1 MKRIFHFHS
10 NCPSDSEHSRGKE
23 ARSLRKRRARFESLE
38 ERALLSVTSAE
49 YADIRASYAEFDLPA
64 SIDEINI
71 IEITAD
77 RLTSAE
83 IRSAV
88 DAAAA
93 TAGDDLIVVRTAEG
107 AHTVTYASAS
117 DEIAVTLNSSEKGAL
132 AIVGYG
138 ASPLT
143 VDASG
148 MCRALS
154 IGSGADVSLG
164 NIVLTGGNSSTSVSD
179 AGYGGGLYNAGRL
192 TVSNLS
198 VTGNTSSY
206 AGGGI
211 SNTGT
216 LRLLNSEVTDNSAA
230 ASYRASGGGIFSS
243 GTITAENL
251 LISGNSVSGT
261 VAYGGG
267 VYLWNG
273 RFTAVGAT
281 ITGNNAAEGGG
292 FYLFGTSSRS
302 YALSL
307 TNSILVGNSAAAS
320 AEIARYNTKGLTAAD
335 HVLTDHTEWDTTSS
349 LYAYDPDLPLFTNA
363 AARLYTL
370 TSDSQAVDVGKNA
383 AVTTAADL
391 SGGERI
397 VNIIVDL
404 GAYEYHKG
412 AKPDITDVSL
422 SGWSGVYDGLSHTVT
437 LTDPYAAT
445 DTIAYTYDGETFD
458 TPPAFTEV
466 GTYTVSATVKREGYN
481 DWTGNAIVT
490 ITAKPDI
497 TNVTLTGWSGVYDGL
512 SHTVTLTDPD
522 LATDTVVYTYNGETF
537 DAPPAFTEVGTYA
550 VSATVSRTG
559 YNDWTGSAEVAVL
572 PVSTDLVV
580 TTNLDVVDASDGLL
594 SLREAIAQIEA
605 GSTEASRITFSG
617 SVFTGGDANR
627 ITLTQGELTVKKSM
641 TIDAAP
647 LGENVTIDAD
657 GKSRVLKIEGESES
671 TVSLLN
677 LNITGGF
684 ISDSPGAGIY
694 LVSGGLSLSHTKIT
708 RNKADVGSGGGVY
721 ISTGS
726 LTARDSEF
734 SANTAAIGAGVYA
747 AGGTFTAVN
756 CTVAAN
762 AATNYGGGVANWG
775 TVSLTNTIVS
785 NNFGYVNNGDW
796 FGLAPETSLNN
807 IIAFDAKFVTA
818 AQFDEEANITNID
831 DLDLSLSSSSWG
843 IDRGLNSAVAET
855 TDLAGDARLAQSWA
869 GTATVD
875 IGAYE
880 YQSTFTREIETAGTT
895 VTTSLDLVDDTDGL
909 ISLREATLYADEGG
923 TIDFAPSLSGET
935 ISLSG
940 SALILDKPLTVDAS
954 ALSEGITLDGNS
966 KTTVMVIGGGTE
978 AAPTVLKGITVTGG
992 KSYDGGGILSTGYL
1006 RVVDS
1011 VLTANSGLSS
1021 SGSGPFGSA
1030 LFNFRGN
1037 VSISNTTFSKN
1048 TIAGAVYSYG
1058 GTLTVSGSAFTENSG
1073 QRGGAIFLSG
1083 GTAEIT
1089 DTTFTGNMANYG
1101 GAIYNNTATLS
1112 ISGSTISGSG
1122 SYYGGAIC
1130 NYGILTLTDSIISG
1144 NNAYFNGGGIY
1155 NFRSTLNATN
1165 TLFYSN
1171 TGGYGGAICND
1182 GAVMTAVNCTLTAN
1196 ESNFGGGIFAN
1207 GTADDDSQTYVITL
1221 CNTIVA
1227 ANTVSQGGSGPDI
1240 HRYNENGT
1248 ISGAFS
1254 LSSFTGWTNTAPNYV
1269 YHSDERLFRDPDNH
1283 DYRLASGGQA
1293 IDVGQNA
1300 FVVDVPKDLDGNTR
1314 IVHSVVDL
1322 GAYEFQ
1328 RTLETPSAVVTTQQ
1342 DVVDAYDGLI
1352 SLREAILYVENG
1364 DVEAESI
1371 TFDSYLLGK
1380 TITLNASLG
1389 ALAIGESL
1397 TIDASSLRGGVQV
1410 DGGGKTGVFAVS
1422 GGSASHP
1429 VTLHNLR
1436 ITGGAAENGAGV
1448 SNTGVLTLANSLVAG
1463 NTAQTHG
1470 GGILNRGELTLVNTT
1485 VTANIAAAGA
1495 GLWSEALDTENRTTL
1510 QNAILAGNTLS
1521 EGGTGNADVGC
1532 ADLTGTLMAYN
1543 TLSSFSDWTN
1553 ASDPDASNY
1562 VYDGELPL
1570 FADAAQSDYT
1580 LADSSQAIDRGQN
1593 AYISFST
1600 DLAGNARVVN
1610 GIVDLGA
1617 YEYLYN
1623 ADPGDT
1629 LDLAKTITFTDG
1641 AFFVR
1646 EMIGNGLYGDKDVDI
1661 YAINVT
1667 DENLSQIFSFVV
1679 TASETGEPLDTLI
1692 RVFDSEGTLLGTSG
1706 GTPVLSWTPS
1716 ETGRFYFA
1724 ISALANNAYD
1734 PASTDDRPSGETGTY
1749 NFSVVS
1755 AERTPIESIALSE
1768 TSASVGQNIAVTV
1781 QPQDAPV
1788 VYQWVRGT
1796 SPDSLENIEGATT
1809 YYYEVTTA
1817 DVGCYVG
1824 VVVTGYGTAIGTLT
1838 ALTEEVVPEFEK
1850 SLVVTT
1856 LSDVA
1861 DASDGLVSL
1870 REAIAYAEEGE
1881 TVTFAPSLSGGTI
1894 TLGDYALTITKRIS
1908 VDASAL
1914 ADGISVSAG
1923 GKHRVLMNTAGQL
1936 GETVTLT
1943 NLTIRDGIAASGGG
1957 ILNTG
1962 YLALVGSTV
1971 TDCTASSYGG
1981 GIFNTLAGGASIYTS
1996 GYTILTN
2003 SAVTA
2008 CSAGAGGGGIWN
2020 EMGIVATQCATIAS
2034 NNASYGAGIYN
2045 YLGSCSAD
2053 NTLIVS
2059 NSATYGGGVCI
2070 DQGSFFFSGTTI
2082 TANSAAYGGGVYN
2095 FSPSETS
2102 PFSTEYDNAVIVGNT
2117 ATRSGSDFYS
2127 DGTGTI
2133 TAYNV
2138 LSSFT
2143 GWTNEDA
2150 VSFVYDPTLPL
2161 FADAGAGDFSLA
2173 ENSQAIDVGDNS
2185 YASHT
2190 VDLAGNPRIS
2200 HEIVDLGA
2208 YEYQFSETTPLESV
2222 TLSFDT
2228 PPAVGTVITASV
2240 LPEEAET
2247 SGSVVWTWYRGQSPE
2262 EMTLIEG
2269 AVSSTYTVA
2278 ADDQECYIMVTASGT
2293 GSYTGTVSATT
2304 DVVVPPLIDPLVVT
2318 TLDDVI
2324 DAEDEL
2330 VSLREAILAAGDG
2343 DVVTFAEDL
2352 AGGTITLSADLG
2364 ELAITKSITVDA
2376 SALCNTA
2383 TLAPRLT
2390 VDAHAAS
2397 GQSRRVFTV
2406 VGAAEAPLSVSI
2418 KGLKITGGRAE
2429 SIVEG
2434 SLSSEADGGGIY
2446 ASHAN
2451 LTLDRCLVTGNN
2463 VFSKADSGTAFAT
2476 GGGISLADGSLEL
2489 INTTVTANSL
2499 YAYSDTG
2506 TAETLGGGI
2515 HAVGAVT
2522 ITKSTISSHYASAG
2536 AGIYLESGSLT
2547 LAESSVTGNTCK
2559 ISSDAD
2565 DNVAAYG
2572 GGIYAAAGSVTVRTS
2587 TLRDNMVEA
2596 ESVSGTANAHG
2607 GGIYVDTDATLVMED
2622 VVLTGNTVD
2631 AITTSSTAIA
2641 LGGGIF
2647 AAGTVTLVDVL
2658 VAENTV
2664 YAGGESAESAGGG
2677 IAVYGGAL
2685 EATGATIASND
2696 ASAHSEGTAT
2706 GAGGGIYV
2714 AAGSVTLRN
2723 TILAVNTGTDGNDLF
2738 RRSSSTAE
2746 GYYTLSSYTDWTN
2759 EGAQNFVYDEALPLF
2774 AAVYDSDYTPAADS
2788 QVINIGQNSYA
2799 YYTSGEAIT
2808 VDLSG
2813 YKRIVSGIVDLGAY
2827 EFQTGE
2833 LTPLDTPENLSAS
2846 AAAVDAITVSWD
2858 AVENASGYELA
2869 WKLAG
2874 DDQWQARDVSAL
2886 TLTLDGFSTGDV
2898 IQLKVRAL
2906 GDGILYGDSAF
2917 SDALEYTLSAQ
2928 VLSAPPDLDVMQQV
2942 GTTVKMMWGASPHA
2956 SGYELAWK
2964 ADSWSEWQTEVTLG
2978 RGMTVTSLPN
2988 GETVR
2993 FKVRALGDGNL
3004 YLNSEF
3010 SAPVDV
3016 VIESEKTPLD
3026 APQNLSASAAAVD
3039 AITVS
3044 WDAVENASGYEL
3056 AWKLAGADRW
3066 QTQSLS
3072 ALTLTLGGF
3081 STGDVIQLKVRA
3093 LGDGILYNDSDFS
3106 AIEEYTLSAQVL
3118 STPTGLDVL
3127 QQDET
3132 SATMF
3137 WGRSPNASGYEL
3149 AWKADSWSEWR
3160 TEVTQAR
3167 GMTVDSLPTGE
3178 TVHFKVRALGDG
3190 NLYLNSEYSGIVDV
3204 VIGSETTQLAPPT
3217 ILTGTLNYYVSYG
3230 ANRHQ
3235 IVWTDVENAAGYTLA
3250 YSEDGGATWTTVNA
3264 DETSR
3269 VITGLTYGA
3278 DIRYRVRALGSG
3290 NYTDSDWSAV
3300 KTFNVCPMDI
3310 NGDGEI
3316 SFSDRSIL
3324 AAAWLSGEGN
3334 DTYRYYADING
3345 DGDVSAADYASIRAN
3360 WMKEPGDADLI
3371 YPPPKAAADAVFA
3384 EEIDDLLDVD
3394 LSVVWD

>member
-1 MKRIFHFHS
+1 MKRFLHFHS
-10 NCPSDSEHSRGKE
+10 NRPSDSEHSRGKE
-23 ARSLRKRRARFESLE
+23 ARSLRKRRTRFESLE
-38 ERALLSVTSAE
+38 ERTLLSVTPAE
-49 YADIRASYAEFDLPA
+49 YADIRSSYAEFNLPA

-154 IGSGADVSLG
+154 IASGADVSLG
-164 NIVLTGGNSSTSVSD
+164 NIILTGGNSSTSVSD

-273 RFTAVGAT
+273 RFAAVGAT

-404 GAYEYHKG
+404 GAYEYQKG

-466 GTYTVSATVKREGYN
+466 GTYAVSATVKREGYN
-481 DWTGNAIVT
+481 DWTGSAIVT

-762 AATNYGGGVANWG
+762 AATNYGGGIANWG

-818 AQFDEEANITNID
+818 AQFDDEANITNID

-855 TDLAGDARLAQSWA
+855 TDLAGGARLVQSWA
-869 GTATVD
+869 ETATVD

-895 VTTSLDLVDDTDGL
+895 VTTSLDLVDDTDGQ
-909 ISLREATLYADEGG
+909 ISLREAVLYADEGG
-923 TIDFAPSLSGET
+923 TIDFASALSGGT

-940 SALILDKPLTVDAS
+940 SALILDKPITVDAS

-1037 VSISNTTFSKN
+1037 VSISNTTVSKN
-1048 TIAGAVYSYG
+1048 TTAGAVYSYG
-1058 GTLTVSGSAFTENSG
+1058 GTLTVSGSTFTENSG
-1073 QRGGAIFLSG
+1073 SRGGAIFLSG

-1089 DTTFTGNMANYG
+1089 DTTFTGNLANYG
-1101 GAIYNNTATLS
+1101 GAVYNNTATLS

-1144 NNAYFNGGGIY
+1144 NNAYYNGGGIY
-1155 NFRSTLNATN
+1155 NFRSTLNTTN

-1207 GTADDDSQTYVITL
+1207 GTASDDDSQTYVITL

-1254 LSSFTGWTNTAPNYV
+1254 LSSFTGWTNTAPNYE

-1300 FVVDVPKDLDGNTR
+1300 FVVDVPKDLDGNAR

-1364 DVEAESI
+1364 DVETENI
-1371 TFDSYLLGK
+1371 TFDAYLSGK

-1422 GGSASHP
+1422 GGSASLP
-1429 VTLHNLR
+1429 VTLRNLR

-1463 NTAQTHG
+1463 NTAQAHG

-1495 GLWSEALDTENRTTL
+1495 GLWSETLDTANRTTL

-1521 EGGTGNADVGC
+1521 EEGTGNADVGC
-1532 ADLTGTLMAYN
+1532 ADLTGALMAYN

-1553 ASDPDASNY
+1553 ASEPDVSNY
-1562 VYDGELPL
+1562 VFDASLPL
-1570 FADAAQSDYT
+1570 FADAAGSNYS
-1580 LADSSQAIDRGQN
+1580 LADASQALDRGQN
-1593 AYISFST
+1593 AYISSET

-1610 GIVDLGA
+1610 DIVDLGA

-1629 LDLAKTITFTDG
+1629 LDLAKTITFTEG
-1641 AFFVR
+1641 SFFSR
-1646 EMIGNGLYGDKDVDI
+1646 EMIGNGLYGDKDVDF
-1661 YAINVT
+1661 YAVDVT
-1667 DENLSQIFSFVV
+1667 DENLSQIFSFAV
-1679 TASETGEPLDTLI
+1679 TVSETGEPLDTLI

-1734 PASTDDRPSGETGTY
+1734 PASTDGRPSGETGTY

-1755 AERTPIESIALSE
+1755 AERTPIASIALSE

-1850 SLVVTT
+1850 SLVVTS
-1856 LSDVA
+1856 LSDTA
-1861 DASDGLVSL
+1861 DSSDGIVSL

-1881 TVTFAPSLSGGTI
+1881 TVTFDPSLSGGTI

-1996 GYTILTN
+1996 GYTILTD
-2003 SAVTA
+2003 SVVTA

-2020 EMGIVATQCATIAS
+2020 EMGIVATQCATITS

-2117 ATRSGSDFYS
+2117 ATRSGSDFHS

-2133 TAYNV
+2133 TAHNV

-2143 GWTNEDA
+2143 GWTNEGA

-2173 ENSQAIDVGDNS
+2173 ENSQAIDIGDNS

-2247 SGSVVWTWYRGQSPE
+2247 SGSVVWAWYRGQSPE

-2269 AVSSTYTVA
+2269 AVSSSYTVA

-2304 DVVVPPLIDPLVVT
+2304 DVVVPPFIDPLVVT

-2330 VSLREAILAAGDG
+2330 VSLREAILAADDG

-2364 ELAITKSITVDA
+2364 ELAIAKSITVDA
-2376 SALCNTA
+2376 SALCNTV

-2390 VDAHAAS
+2390 VDAHATS

-2446 ASHAN
+2446 ASHAS
-2451 LTLDRCLVTGNN
+2451 LTLDRCLVTGN
-2463 VFSKADSGTAFAT
+2463 VVRSTAVSGSAFAT
-2476 GGGISLADGSLEL
+2476 GGGISLAGGSLEL

-2506 TAETLGGGI
+2506 TAATLGGGI
-2515 HAVGAVT
+2515 HAAGAVT
-2522 ITKSTISSHYASAG
+2522 IIKSTISSHYASAG
-2536 AGIYLESGSLT
+2536 GGIYLESGFLT

-2559 ISSDAD
+2559 IISDAD

-2587 TLRDNMVEA
+2587 TLRDNMVNT

-2607 GGIYVDTDATLVMED
+2607 GGIYVDADATLVMED

-2641 LGGGIF
+2641 LGGGIY

-2685 EATGATIASND
+2685 EAAGSTIASND

-2714 AAGSVTLRN
+2714 AAGSVILRN

-2759 EGAQNFVYDEALPLF
+2759 EGSQNFVYDEALPLF
-2774 AAVYDSDYTPAADS
+2774 AAVYDSDYTPAVDS

-2813 YKRIVSGIVDLGAY
+2813 SKRIVSGIIDLGAY

-2917 SDALEYTLSAQ
+2917 SDALEYTLSAH
-2928 VLSAPPDLDVMQQV
+2928 VLSTPPDLDVLQKV
-2942 GTTVKMMWGASPHA
+2942 GTTVTMMWG
-2956 SGYELAWK
+2956 
-2964 ADSWSEWQTEVTLG
+2964 
-2978 RGMTVTSLPN
+2978 
-2988 GETVR
+2988 
-2993 FKVRALGDGNL
+2993 
-3004 YLNSEF
+3004 
-3010 SAPVDV
+3010 
-3016 VIESEKTPLD
+3016 I
-3026 APQNLSASAAAVD
+3026 
-3039 AITVS
+3039 
-3044 WDAVENASGYEL
+3044 
-3056 AWKLAGADRW
+3056 
-3066 QTQSLS
+3066 
-3072 ALTLTLGGF
+3072 
-3081 STGDVIQLKVRA
+3081 
-3093 LGDGILYNDSDFS
+3093 
-3106 AIEEYTLSAQVL
+3106 
-3118 STPTGLDVL
+3118 
-3127 QQDET
+3127 
-3132 SATMF
+3132 
-3137 WGRSPNASGYEL
+3137 SPNASGYEL
-3149 AWKADSWSEWR
+3149 AWKADSWSEWQVR
-3160 TEVTQAR
+3160 VTQAR
-3167 GMTVDSLPTGE
+3167 GMTVESLPAGE
-3178 TVHFKVRALGDG
+3178 TVLFKVRALGDG
-3190 NLYLNSEYSGIVDV
+3190 VNYLDSEYSASVEV
-3204 VIGSETTQLAPPT
+3204 VIESEKTKLASPT

-3250 YSEDGGATWTTVNA
+3250 YSADSGATWTTVNA

-3300 KTFNVCPMDI
+3300 KTFNVCPMDV

-3324 AAAWLSGEGN
+3324 AAAWLSSEG
-3334 DTYRYYADING
+3334 DDAYRYYADING
-3345 DGDVSAADYASIRAN
+3345 DGDVSAADYASIRTN